1 MLLMEFFREDH
12 GKGKPHL
19 LWGQWLILR
28 GTQSEGKGGIH
39 EALRKKRKENI
50 HLHDFPIFLKNK
62 NKPKFGVVR
71 SCPVDERQHTLAFM
85 GAGRHGFPSTRR
97 ELCLPSLHLFW
108 GSTENLT
115 NILFSPLHFT
125 SLDSPSERV

>member
-19 LWGQWLILR
+19 LWGPWLILR

-50 HLHDFPIFLKNK
+50 HLQDFPIFLKNK

-71 SCPVDERQHTLAFM
+71 SWPVDERQHVLAFT
-85 GAGRHGFPSTRR
+85 GARRHGFPSTPR

-115 NILFSPLHFT
+115 NIPFSPLNFT
-125 SLDSPSERV
+125 GFDSPSERV